1 MIRLVAVAV
10 SMLIMIVLLGPL
22 QLASIAF
29 GWRLQQV
36 IPHLF
41 HRVLCATIGIR
52 IHEVGSRS
60 AATPLLILSNH
71 ASWLDILVIGAR
83 TPVVFVAKSEIAKWP
98 LFGWLAKLQRTI
110 FVERERRQTTGV
122 TAREIGERMVSG
134 DAVVLFAEGTS
145 SDGIRVLPFR
155 SALVGAVHHA
165 LGESTHHDKVMVQP
179 MSLAY
184 VGFGGLPVG
193 RALHQRIAWY
203 GDVDLVPHLIGIIAS
218 GAIDVTVTWGDAVAY
233 DTTAD
238 RKQIARHAETAV
250 RQMTAA
256 ALRAGPAKPAAAF
269 PAPEP
274 AVAPE
279 AATA

>member
-29 GWRLQQV
+29 GWRLQQF

-60 AATPLLILSNH
+60 AVTPLLILSNH

>member
-10 SMLIMIVLLGPL
+10 TMLTMILVLAPL

-36 IPHLF
+36 IPHIF
-41 HRVLCATIGIR
+41 HTVLCAVIGIR
-52 IHEVGSRS
+52 IHEIGERS
-60 AATPLLILSNH
+60 KTAPLLILSNH
-71 ASWLDILVIGAR
+71 ASWLDILVIGAK
-83 TPVVFVAKSEIAKWP
+83 TPVVFVAKSEVAKWP
-98 LFGWLAKLQRTI
+98 FFGWLARMQRTI
-110 FVERERRQTTGV
+110 FVERERRQSTGA
-122 TAREIGERMVSG
+122 TAREIGDRMVSG

-155 SALVGAVHHA
+155 SALVGSVHHA

-193 RALHQRIAWY
+193 RALHERIAWY
-203 GDVDLVPHLIGIIAS
+203 GDVDLVPHLVGILTS

-233 DTTAD
+233 DMSAD
-238 RKQIARHAETAV
+238 RKAIARHAENAV
-250 RQMTAA
+250 RQMTTA
-256 ALRAGPAKPAAAF
+256 ALRAGPPKKATQTDAGSIAEPAAAI
-269 PAPEP
+269 A
-274 AVAPE
+274 
-279 AATA
+279 

>member
-1 MIRLVAVAV
+1 MIRLAAVAL
-10 SMLIMIVLLGPL
+10 SMLTMILVLAPL
-22 QLASIAF
+22 QFASIAF

-36 IPHLF
+36 IPHIF
-41 HRVLCATIGIR
+41 HTVLCAVIGIR
-52 IHEVGSRS
+52 IHEVGARS
-60 AATPLLILSNH
+60 KTAPLLILSNH

-98 LFGWLAKLQRTI
+98 LFGWLAKMQRTI
-110 FVERERRQTTGV
+110 FVERERRQTTGT
-122 TAREIGERMVSG
+122 TAREIGDRMVSG

-155 SALVGAVHHA
+155 SALVGSVHHA

-193 RALHQRIAWY
+193 RALHQRVAWY
-203 GDVDLVPHLIGIIAS
+203 GDVDLVPHLIGILTS

-233 DTTAD
+233 DVSAD
-238 RKQIARHAETAV
+238 RKQIARHAENAV
-250 RQMTAA
+250 RRMTTA
-256 ALRAGPAKPAAAF
+256 ALRAGHAHKPASL
-269 PAPEP
+269 PAPEQP
-274 AVAPE
+274 EPE
-279 AATA
+279 AALA